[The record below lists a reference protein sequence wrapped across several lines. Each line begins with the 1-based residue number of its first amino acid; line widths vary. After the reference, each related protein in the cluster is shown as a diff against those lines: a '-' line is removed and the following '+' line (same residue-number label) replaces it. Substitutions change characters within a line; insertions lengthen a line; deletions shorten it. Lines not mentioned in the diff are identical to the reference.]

1 MSCCNGTDLSSLQD
15 KGGEG
20 VKELEELHSDR
31 MKVVQ
36 LDVCSE
42 EQVNQAVEYINNN
55 LEDPERG
62 ELDKS
67 RSACSHSGILIF
79 CDLLSLLTLQVC
91 GLW

>member
-1 MSCCNGTDLSSLQD
+1 MQD

-20 VKELEELHSDR
+20 AKELEEFQSGR

-42 EQVNQAVEYINNN
+42 EQVNQAAEYIKEN
-55 LEDPERG
+55 LEDSERG
-62 ELDKS
+62 AVINSHVSTNLDKR
-67 RSACSHSGILIF
+67 RSVCMCSF
-79 CDLLSLLTLQVC
+79 TDLFSFLTNLSLVMIQVC